1 MNLPFFKTFGLML
14 IIASSLVACKT
25 NNTNALSDT
34 STTKI
39 DSMSTF
45 EIAKTDEDWRKQL
58 TPEQYAVL
66 RQKGTERPFTG
77 KFEDHYEPGIY
88 ICAACGN
95 ELFQSTTKFDAGCGW
110 PSFYEALDKTKII
123 EKLDKSHGMMRM
135 EIMCAKCGGHLGHV
149 FNDGPQ
155 DKTGLRYC
163 INSVSLDFKKKF
175 TDTTQTK

>member
-1 MNLPFFKTFGLML
+1 MQQ
-14 IIASSLVACKT
+14 V
-25 NNTNALSDT
+25 
-34 STTKI
+34 
-39 DSMSTF
+39 
-45 EIAKTDEDWRKQL
+45 EINKTDEEWRKQL
-58 TPEQYAVL
+58 TPEQYTVL

-77 KFEDHYEPGIY
+77 KFEDHYEPGVY
-88 ICAACGN
+88 TCAACGN

-163 INSVSLDFKKKF
+163 VNSVSLDFKKKDS
-175 TDTTQTK
+175 TGTK